1 MDIKMLTVRLEGNKV
16 ESRDVPKIRG
26 YLAGRFPQYMELHNH
41 LGGDKFNYVYPV
53 IQYKSI
59 GGVPNIIAI
68 NEASKILID
77 IFYDVKEID
86 MKDKVM
92 SILEKGYVLKNKEL
106 GTAEG
111 MVEYKFLTP
120 WLALNQDNYGRFTN
134 SGIEERTDIL
144 KKVLTG
150 NILSMA
156 KGLGYWVDKP
166 IEVLIKLRPVEVNY
180 KDRKM
185 VGFKGGVMTNFMIP
199 DHLGLGKSVA
209 RGFGTVERVR
219 DRGFV

>member
-1 MDIKMLTVRLEGNKV
+1 MLTVRLEGNKV
-16 ESRDVPKIRG
+16 ESRDIPKIRG
-26 YLAGRFPQYMELHNH
+26 YLAGRFPQYLELHNH
-41 LGGDKFNYVYPV
+41 LGGNKFNYGYPV

-68 NEASKILID
+68 NEASKVLID

-92 SILEKGYVLKNKEL
+92 SILEKGYVLKTKEL

-111 MVEYKFLTP
+111 MIEYKFLTP
-120 WLALNQDNYGRFTN
+120 WLALNQDNYGRYV
-134 SGIEERTDIL
+134 GMRDDERIALL
-144 KKVLTG
+144 KKVLVG

-156 KGLGYWVDKP
+156 KKFECWVDKP
-166 IEVLIKLRPVEVNY
+166 IEVLVKLHPVEVNY

-185 VGFKGGVMTNFMIP
+185 VGFKGGFMTNFVIP

-209 RGFGTVERVR
+209 RGFGTVVR
-219 DRGFV
+219 AKDRCFV

>member
-1 MDIKMLTVRLEGNKV
+1 MLTVRLEGNKV

-185 VGFKGGVMTNFMIP
+185 VGFKGGFMTNFMIP